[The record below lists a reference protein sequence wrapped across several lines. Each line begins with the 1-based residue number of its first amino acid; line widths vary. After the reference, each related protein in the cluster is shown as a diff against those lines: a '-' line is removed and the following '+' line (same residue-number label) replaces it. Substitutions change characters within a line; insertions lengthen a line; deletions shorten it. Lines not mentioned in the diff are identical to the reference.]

1 MKKIDLYLGRG
12 FYSDGNKVFLNGE
25 EFFDL
30 KFKAN
35 FKKFSL
41 LILYARKFNLK
52 NLLILLDVFST
63 PIIND
68 VVVVVGD
75 KREEKKVR
83 EIEFLN
89 GKVVINPDPKDVLY
103 SSLKIGLKAV
113 SRRTDFL
120 ILHFGTLY
128 KIGKETI
135 DRIIEKSLTTKKEIL
150 IPTYKERKGHP
161 IVFSR
166 SIIPLLASLRK
177 EKGLPYLLKHY
188 GEKIEYFNVE
198 DKNILRR

>member
-12 FYSDGNKVFLNGE
+12 FYSDGNKVFLDGK
-25 EFFDL
+25 EFFDPR
-30 KFKAN
+30 FRVN

-52 NLLILLDVFST
+52 NLLTLLDVFST

-68 VVVVVGD
+68 VVIVVGNR
-75 KREEKKVR
+75 KEERAVR
-83 EIEFLN
+83 ETEFLN

-113 SRRTDFL
+113 SIRTDFL

-128 KIGKETI
+128 KVERRTI
-135 DRIIEKSLTTKKEIL
+135 DEIIKKSLTTKKEIL
-150 IPTYKERKGHP
+150 IPSYKGRKGHP
-161 IVFSR
+161 VVFSR
-166 SIIPLLASLRK
+166 SIIPLLVSLRK

-188 GEKIEYFNVE
+188 ADRIEYFHV
-198 DKNILRR
+198 DDRNILRR